1 MFILEVGLDEKILRL
16 KELQRITLALRAI
29 DSERQL
35 GPARLA
41 ALEEAFNETSSTV
54 GAVKH
59 RHDALR
65 EECATLESELKDL
78 QQKLVKFQAQLME
91 VKNSREYSAV
101 LKEIDAAKV
110 DITKHDE
117 GLLARM
123 QEMETLQAD
132 LPDVEAK
139 LAVEVEAFD
148 KERAEVDAAM
158 KSLEERSRQLIVE
171 RQQVEKSLPRD
182 VLMAFNRV
190 AEARQGV
197 SMARVVE
204 AVCTACNVR
213 LRPQVYN
220 EVRRGDTLLT
230 CDSCRRFLYYE
241 PAEAAGDSSAAS
253 ARKA

>member
-1 MFILEVGLDEKILRL
+1 MDEKILRL

-29 DSERQL
+29 DLERQQ

-41 ALEEAFNETSSTV
+41 ALEEAFSETSATV

-65 EECATLESELKDL
+65 EEVGTLESELKEI

-117 GLLARM
+117 ALLARM
-123 QEMETLQAD
+123 QEIETLQAD
-132 LPDVEAK
+132 LPEVEAK
-139 LAVEVEAFD
+139 LAVEISAFD
-148 KERAEVDAAM
+148 KERGEIEASM
-158 KSLEERSRQLIVE
+158 QSLEDRSRRLVTE
-171 RQQVEKSLPRD
+171 RTEVEKVLPRD
-182 VLMAFNRV
+182 ILATFNRV
-190 AEARQGV
+190 AQARQGV
-197 SMARVVE
+197 SMARVVD

-241 PAEAAGDSSAAS
+241 PGEGAGDSPAAS
-253 ARKA
+253 TNQKA

>member
-1 MFILEVGLDEKILRL
+1 LDEKILRL

-29 DSERQL
+29 DLERQQ

-41 ALEEAFNETSSTV
+41 ALEESFEEVSASV

-65 EECATLESELKDL
+65 AECATLEHELKDL
-78 QQKLVKFQAQLME
+78 HQKLAKFQAALME
-91 VKNSREYSAV
+91 VKNNKEYSAV
-101 LKEIDAAKV
+101 LKEIDTAKV
-110 DITKHDE
+110 DISKHDE

-132 LPDVEAK
+132 LPEVEAK
-139 LAVEVEAFD
+139 LAVEIEAFD
-148 KERAEVDAAM
+148 KERAAIASAM
-158 KSLEERSRQLIVE
+158 KDLEDRSRQLLAE
-171 RQQVEKSLPRD
+171 RQVVEKALPRD
-182 VLMAFNRV
+182 ILSTFHRV

-197 SMARVVE
+197 SMARVVDS
-204 AVCTACNVR
+204 VCTACNVR
-213 LRPQVYN
+213 LRPQMYN

-241 PAEAAGDSSAAS
+241 PPAEPAGDSPAAS
-253 ARKA
+253 TQKA

>member
-1 MFILEVGLDEKILRL
+1 MLEVGLDEKILRL

-29 DSERQL
+29 DIERQQ

-41 ALEEAFNETSSTV
+41 ALEDAYNETSSTV

-65 EECATLESELKDL
+65 DEVVTLEAELKDL

-110 DITKHDE
+110 DIAKHDE

-123 QEMETLQAD
+123 QEIETMQGD
-132 LPDVEAK
+132 LPEVEAK
-139 LAVEVEAFD
+139 LAVETEAYE
-148 KERAEVDAAM
+148 KERAEIEASM
-158 KSLEERSRQLIVE
+158 RSLDDRSRTLNAE
-171 RQQVEKSLPRD
+171 REQVEKLLPRD
-182 VLMAFNRV
+182 ILMTFNRV
-190 AEARQGV
+190 AQARQGL
-197 SMARVVE
+197 SMARVVD
-204 AVCTACNVR
+204 AVCSACNVR

-220 EVRRGDTLLT
+220 EVRRGDTLVT
-230 CDSCRRFLYYE
+230 CDSCRRFLYWE
-241 PAEAAGDSSAAS
+241 PVEPAGDSPAAS
-253 ARKA
+253 TNQKA

>member
-1 MFILEVGLDEKILRL
+1 LDEKILRL
-16 KELQRITLALRAI
+16 KELQRITLSLRAI

-41 ALEEAFNETSSTV
+41 ALEEAFQETSATV

-65 EECATLESELKDL
+65 EEVAMLESELKDI
-78 QQKLVKFQAQLME
+78 QQKLVKFQTQLME

-101 LKEIDAAKV
+101 LKEIDSAKV
-110 DITKHDE
+110 EITKHDE

-123 QEMETLQAD
+123 QEIETLQAD
-132 LPDVEAK
+132 LPEAEAK
-139 LAVEVEAFD
+139 LAVEVAAFD
-148 KERAEVDAAM
+148 KERAEIEAAM
-158 KSLEERSRQLIVE
+158 QSLEERARQLVAE
-171 RQQVEKSLPRD
+171 RVKVEKSLPRD
-182 VLMAFNRV
+182 ILMTFNRV
-190 AEARQGV
+190 AQARQGV
-197 SMARVVE
+197 SMARVVD
-204 AVCTACNVR
+204 AVCSACNVR

-241 PAEAAGDSSAAS
+241 PVETAGDSPAAETNQ
-253 ARKA
+253 KA

>member
-1 MFILEVGLDEKILRL
+1 LDEKILRL

-29 DSERQL
+29 DSERQQ

-54 GAVKH
+54 GALKH
-59 RHDALR
+59 RHVALR
-65 EECATLESELKDL
+65 EEVATLESELKDI
-78 QQKLVKFQAQLME
+78 QHKLVKFQAQLME

-123 QEMETLQAD
+123 QEIETMQGD
-132 LPDVEAK
+132 LPEVEAK
-139 LAVEVEAFD
+139 LAVETAAYE
-148 KERAEVDAAM
+148 KERADIEASM
-158 KSLEERSRQLIVE
+158 RSLEERSRALMAE
-171 RQQVEKSLPRD
+171 RGLVEKTLPRD
-182 VLMAFNRV
+182 ILMTFNRV
-190 AEARQGV
+190 AVARQGV
-197 SMARVVE
+197 SMARVVD

-241 PAEAAGDSSAAS
+241 PAESAGDSPAAS
-253 ARKA
+253 TNQKA

>member
-1 MFILEVGLDEKILRL
+1 LDERILRL
-16 KELQRITLALRAI
+16 KELQRLTLALRAI
-29 DSERQL
+29 DSDRQQ

-41 ALEEAFNETSSTV
+41 ALEEAFQETSSTV

-65 EECATLESELKDL
+65 EEIAALESELKDV

-101 LKEIDAAKV
+101 LKEIDSAKV

-117 GLLARM
+117 GILARM
-123 QEMETLQAD
+123 QEIETLQAD
-132 LPDVEAK
+132 LPEAEAK
-139 LAVEVEAFD
+139 LAVEIASFD
-148 KERAEVDAAM
+148 KERGEIEASM
-158 KSLEERSRQLIVE
+158 KSLDDRSRQLEAE
-171 RQQVEKSLPRD
+171 RAAVEKALPRD
-182 VLMAFNRV
+182 ILMTFNRV
-190 AEARQGV
+190 AQARQGV
-197 SMARVVE
+197 SMARVTD
-204 AVCTACNVR
+204 AICSACNVR

-241 PAEAAGDSSAAS
+241 PPSETPGDSAAAS
-253 ARKA
+253 TNQKA

>member
-1 MFILEVGLDEKILRL
+1 LDEKILRL
-16 KELQRITLALRAI
+16 KELQRITLSLRSI
-29 DSERQL
+29 DFERQQ

-41 ALEEAFNETSSTV
+41 ALEDAFNETSSIV

-65 EECATLESELKDL
+65 EEVATLESGLKDL

-110 DITKHDE
+110 DITKSDE
-117 GLLARM
+117 ALLARM
-123 QEMETLQAD
+123 QEIENLQAE
-132 LPDVEAK
+132 LPEVEAK
-139 LAVEVEAFD
+139 LAVETAAYE
-148 KERAEVDAAM
+148 KERTEIEDSM
-158 KSLEERSRQLIVE
+158 KSLEERSRRLIAE
-171 RQQVEKSLPRD
+171 RTEVEKVLPREI
-182 VLMAFNRV
+182 LATFNRV
-190 AEARQGV
+190 AQARQGV
-197 SMARVVE
+197 SMARVVDS
-204 AVCTACNVR
+204 VCSACNVR

-241 PAEAAGDSSAAS
+241 PAETAGDSPAAS
-253 ARKA
+253 SNQKA